1 MSRSAQQSSQTPLS
15 VLDQSPIPEG
25 STAADALANSTRLA
39 RATEQFGY
47 HRYWVAE
54 HHNSGGLAG
63 SSPEILIGHIAANTT
78 TIRVGS
84 AGVMLSHYSPL
95 KVAENFRVLEALHPG
110 RIDLGLGRAPGS
122 DPITARALAQNG
134 DPIGVEYY
142 PSMVEEVQQFL
153 NDDVPA
159 DSPVFNVRARPET
172 AGVPEMWLLASSQ
185 DSVALA
191 AHLGLPIGWAHFI
204 NPTGAEL
211 LHAYRAQYQA
221 SLEFPKPWVAVAT
234 AVICA
239 ETTEEAE
246 HLASSIHAWRAR
258 GVGGKIPPPGSAAEP
273 RSPLSVSTVQQQ
285 PKPLIVGNPAEV
297 TKQLEELVDEFA
309 ADELVVVTITH
320 GHDARVRS
328 YELLAEAWN
337 GRND

>member
-1 MSRSAQQSSQTPLS
+1 MSIALS

-25 STAADALANSTRLA
+25 STAAEALANSVRLA
-39 RATEQFGY
+39 QATERMGY

-54 HHNSGGLAG
+54 HHNSAGLAG
-63 SSPEILIGHIAANTT
+63 SSPEILIGQIAAKTES
-78 TIRVGS
+78 IRVGS

-122 DPITARALAQNG
+122 DPITARALSQTG
-134 DPIGVEYY
+134 EPLSIEYY
-142 PSMVEEVQQFL
+142 PSMVEEVRHFL

-172 AGVPEMWLLASSQ
+172 SSIPELWLLASSQ

-191 AHLGLPIGWAHFI
+191 AHLGIPVGWAHFI

-221 SLEFPKPWVAVAT
+221 SPEFPEPRVAIAT
-234 AVICA
+234 AAICA
-239 ETTEEAE
+239 ETSEEAE
-246 HLASSIHAWRAR
+246 HLATSIQSWRAR
-258 GVGGKIPPPGSAAEP
+258 GLGGKIPLPGTSTEP
-273 RSPLSVSTVQQQ
+273 RSALSVTTVQTSE
-285 PKPLIVGNPAEV
+285 KPLIIGTPAEV
-297 TKQLEELVDEFA
+297 KEQLEALAEKYA
-309 ADELVVVTITH
+309 ADELVIVTITH
-320 GHDARVRS
+320 DHDARVRS
-328 YELLAEAWN
+328 YELLAEVW
-337 GRND
+337 D